1 MPNTSRWT
9 ILVYRIPPHPT
20 KLRLAIWRRLQK
32 LGALYLQDGVTLLPD
47 RVDLTENVTYIAQ
60 AIQELGGECHL
71 FAASTLLPNEAE
83 VLIGKFREQAGK
95 GMSEIMQR
103 LDALEIVLD
112 DKLGADELEMME
124 ETLRRERT
132 TFLRL
137 KGIAHFGSNEASLLE
152 SRLEELRGRLA
163 VQLEH
168 PLMQREGH

>member
-1 MPNTSRWT
+1 MPDIPRWT

-47 RVDLTENVTYIAQ
+47 RDNLTENVTYIAQ
-60 AIQELGGECHL
+60 AIQEIGGECHF

-95 GMSEIMQR
+95 GLSEIKER
-103 LDALEIVLD
+103 LTALEATLD
-112 DKLGADELEMME
+112 DKLRADKLVALEE
-124 ETLRRERT
+124 SLRRERM

-137 KGIAHFGSNEASLLE
+137 KATTHFGSDEGAVLE
-152 SRLEELRGRLA
+152 SRLEELRQRLA
-163 VQLEH
+163 AQ
-168 PLMQREGH
+168 MEGS